1 MPSPADRLPRA
12 AAATTLALLLGVALH
27 LTAPV
32 SAPVACAL
40 LVVALAWP
48 LQTALGRVLPAALA
62 LLATLLACIAAAG
75 LLVGAIAWG
84 LGRAAAWLVVN
95 SDRLQALYE
104 LAGGWLEGQG
114 LYSRGILR
122 QSLDPAR
129 LLPLAGELGTRLQAL
144 ASFTLVTLVF
154 VALGLLEVRPMGER
168 LARLERPELGR
179 LLLEGGAALAR
190 KLQRY
195 MLVRTLVS
203 ALTGLA
209 VAGLT
214 ALLGLELA
222 PVWGVMAFA
231 LNYLPFIGPLVATVL
246 PTLLALVQFQAVGL
260 TLVVLVGLNLV
271 QTFLGSWLEPRLA
284 GARLG
289 LSPFLVLLAVF
300 LGALVWGIAGAFLG
314 VPMLIAAATFA
325 ALRPETLWLAR
336 LLGAE
341 PERRQGS
348 GA

>member
-1 MPSPADRLPRA
+1 MAAPADRLARA
-12 AAATTLALLLGVALH
+12 AAAATLAVLLGAALH

-48 LQTALGRVLPAALA
+48 LREALGRVLPGP
-62 LLATLLACIAAAG
+62 LATLATLAACIAAAG
-75 LLVGAIAWG
+75 LLVGAVAWG
-84 LGRAAAWLVVN
+84 LGRAAAWLVAN
-95 SDRLQALYE
+95 GDRLQALYE
-104 LAGGWLEGQG
+104 LAGGWLEAHG

-122 QSLDPAR
+122 QSFDPAR
-129 LLPLAGELGTRLQAL
+129 LLPLAGELGARLQGL

-154 VALGLLEVRPMGER
+154 VALGLLEVRPMGAR

-179 LLLEGGAALAR
+179 LLLEGGALLAG
-190 KLQRY
+190 KLRRY

-209 VAGLT
+209 VGGLA

-246 PTLLALVQFQAVGL
+246 PTLLALVQFQALGP
-260 TLVVLVGLNLV
+260 TLVVLLGLNLV
-271 QTFLGSWLEPRLA
+271 QTLLGSWLEPRLA

-314 VPMLIAAATFA
+314 VPVLIAVATFA
-325 ALRPETLWLAR
+325 ALRPETAWLAR

-341 PERRQGS
+341 PEPAPG
-348 GA
+348 